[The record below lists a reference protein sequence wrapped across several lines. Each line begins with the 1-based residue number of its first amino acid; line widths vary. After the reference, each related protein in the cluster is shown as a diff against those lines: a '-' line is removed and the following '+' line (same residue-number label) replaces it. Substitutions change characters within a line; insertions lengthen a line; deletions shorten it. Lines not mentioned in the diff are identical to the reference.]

1 MEKNNIVIMPIKK
14 MYMTLQENCPKNA
27 IVIACSSYPV
37 DESKLTIPHI
47 VEMFDDL
54 DREVP
59 GRSISN
65 MAVNR
70 IGLFLQEHEQKTEQI
85 LVACDSGESR
95 SSAIAA
101 AICRH
106 FGLDDTHIWNNPH
119 YHPNPL
125 VFLKVCHRLN
135 VPMSDETV
143 DYLVEMNYRAF
154 HKAVKRE

>member
-1 MEKNNIVIMPIKK
+1 MEQNDIIIMPIKK
-14 MYMTLQENCPKNA
+14 LYLALDGDYPPKTIA
-27 IVIACSSYPV
+27 IACSSYPV
-37 DESKLTIPHI
+37 NESKITVPHI

-59 GRSISN
+59 GRSISQ

-70 IGLFLQEHEQKTEQI
+70 IGLFLQEHEQDVERI
-85 LVACDSGESR
+85 YVACDSGESR

-101 AICRH
+101 AVCRY
-106 FGLDDTHIWNNPH
+106 FGLDDSHIWNNPH

-125 VFLKVCHRLN
+125 VFIKVCHRLD
-135 VPMSDETV
+135 VPMDDGTV

-154 HKAVKRE
+154 HNAIKQ